1 MLFTSQSILFNTVNE
16 RSLLIGA
23 YWSIN
28 STGVLLNLCSCKD
41 CDAMQYA
48 VWLNVCVSINAGV
61 QLEGSGLFYTSQHV
75 YIVGFNTFRGV
86 TDESVQNEALNP

>member
-1 MLFTSQSILFNTVNE
+1 
-16 RSLLIGA
+16 
-23 YWSIN
+23 
-28 STGVLLNLCSCKD
+28 
-41 CDAMQYA
+41 MQYA